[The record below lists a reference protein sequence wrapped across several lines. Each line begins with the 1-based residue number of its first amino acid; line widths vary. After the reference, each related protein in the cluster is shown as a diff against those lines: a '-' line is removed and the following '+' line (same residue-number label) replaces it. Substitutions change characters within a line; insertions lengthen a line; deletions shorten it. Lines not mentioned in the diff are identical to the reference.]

1 MKYLFINSVAGFGS
15 TGRIAAEQCRGL
27 MAQGHE
33 CVLAFGR
40 EEANC
45 SDIPTVRIGTPM
57 DYRLHGAESRL
68 LDDSGFGSRRA
79 TRRFLDWVREYDPD
93 VIWLHNVHGYYIHL
107 GELFTYLRGCGKTI
121 FWTLHDCWSFTGHC
135 AYFSAVGC
143 EQWKTGCRKCP
154 QLGTYPACKG
164 ISNVAR
170 NYARKK
176 AAFTGVPD
184 MQLITPSKWLAD
196 LVKQSYLREYPVEVV
211 YNTIDKTIFK
221 PTPSNFREK
230 YGLTDK
236 TIVLGVANLWEERK
250 GLKDFYAL
258 AKMLDSSYAIVLV
271 GLNEKQIRELTKNIP
286 GLTLRESGQG
296 VSVCNPVREPERT
309 LRKIDHILTDTVVPQ
324 NVQAVYE
331 VLTGNKETKAH
342 DMQCSILC
350 IPRTGSPQE
359 LAAVYTAA
367 DVFVNLTHEENYPTV
382 NLEARA
388 CGTPV
393 ITYDTGGCRETLD
406 GLCAAVVN
414 TDCLRK
420 QGKN

>member
-1 MKYLFINSVAGFGS
+1 
-15 TGRIAAEQCRGL
+15 
-27 MAQGHE
+27 
-33 CVLAFGR
+33 
-40 EEANC
+40 
-45 SDIPTVRIGTPM
+45 
-57 DYRLHGAESRL
+57 
-68 LDDSGFGSRRA
+68 
-79 TRRFLDWVREYDPD
+79 
-93 VIWLHNVHGYYIHL
+93 
-107 GELFTYLRGCGKTI
+107 
-121 FWTLHDCWSFTGHC
+121 
-135 AYFSAVGC
+135 
-143 EQWKTGCRKCP
+143 
-154 QLGTYPACKG
+154 
-164 ISNVAR
+164 
-170 NYARKK
+170 
-176 AAFTGVPD
+176 
-184 MQLITPSKWLAD
+184 
-196 LVKQSYLREYPVEVV
+196 
-211 YNTIDKTIFK
+211 
-221 PTPSNFREK
+221 
-230 YGLTDK
+230 
-236 TIVLGVANLWEERK
+236 
-250 GLKDFYAL
+250 
-258 AKMLDSSYAIVLV
+258 MLDSSYAIVLV

-286 GLTLRESGQG
+286 GLTLKESGQG

-309 LRKIDHILTDTVVPQ
+309 PRKIDHILTDTVVPQ